1 MNSLHYYF
9 YEFHTGR
16 QSVIHQFGNDRVAA
30 FAHHRQ
36 LEKQGKKLSAVQI
49 RKPSRIRVKAA

>member
-9 YEFHTGR
+9 HEFHTGR
-16 QSVIHQFGNDRVAA
+16 QSVIHQFGSDRVAA
-30 FAHHRQ
+30 FAYHRQ

-49 RKPSRIRVKAA
+49 KKQSVVRAKVA

>member
-1 MNSLHYYF
+1 MSLHYYF
-9 YEFHTGR
+9 QEFHTGR
-16 QSVIHQFGNDRVAA
+16 QSIIHHFGTDRVAA

-49 RKPSRIRVKAA
+49 KKLGNARTKAA

>member
-9 YEFHTGR
+9 HEFHTGR
-16 QSVIHQFGNDRVAA
+16 QSIVHQFGSDRVAA

-36 LEKQGKKLSAVQI
+36 LERQGKKLSAVQI
-49 RKPSRIRVKAA
+49 KKLNTVKAKAA